1 MRSYTRL
8 VIVAILAGLVSSG
21 FGQDPNKPAGRVA
34 SPNDVNAVS
43 ALSFPYAAEIAGD
56 DVYVRSGAGTNYYN
70 CGKLKKGDRVQVVS
84 TMFSWSRIVPP
95 PGSFSWISAQF
106 VAIDPNSPGVGIVT
120 GDNVRVYAGSD
131 EVRPMHSTSLQ
142 LKLNRGDKVK
152 LLGEQKDNYYKIASP
167 SGAYLWVSSEYV
179 KPLAPSAGVVV
190 AVTEVSEAS
199 TERRKV
205 EPNDVTGVGAPK
217 ISVEAEKLKEY
228 YELEKRLKA
237 ERAKPVE
244 QQSYSAIK
252 KAFVEIAANKEA
264 GRASR
269 FAERTIRQVE
279 RFELAVV
286 VAKEV
291 KLQDTQ
297 LELTRERIDKMHAT
311 KLANLEE
318 LGRFTVIGQFK
329 TSSIFG
335 AEPHLRHYR
344 ITDESDNAICY
355 AFGVGQAATLDFSKF
370 IGHKVGLVGTLEA
383 HPQTAK
389 ALVKFTEIVELK

>member
-1 MRSYTRL
+1 MRSYINL
-8 VIVAILAGLVSSG
+8 VIAVVLVGLVSSG
-21 FGQDPNKPAGRVA
+21 FGQDVNKPTGRAA
-34 SPNDVNAVS
+34 SPNDVNAAS
-43 ALSFPYAAEIAGD
+43 ALSFPYVAQIAGD
-56 DVYVRSGAGTNYYN
+56 DVYIRSGAGTNYYN

-84 TMFSWSRIVPP
+84 SMFSWSRIVPP
-95 PGSFSWISAQF
+95 AGSFSWISAQY
-106 VAIDPNSPGVGIVT
+106 VAIDPNKPGVGIVT

-152 LLGEQKDNYYKIASP
+152 LLGEEKDNYYKIVPP
-167 SGAYLWVSSEYV
+167 SGAYLWISSEYV
-179 KPLAPSAGVVV
+179 KPI
-190 AVTEVSEAS
+190 AVTGVATPETKV
-199 TERRKV
+199 TV
-205 EPNDVTGVGAPK
+205 EPNDVTGVGAPQ

-244 QQSYSAIK
+244 QQSYSDIK
-252 KAFVEIAANKEA
+252 KALVEIANNKEA
-264 GRASR
+264 GKASR
-269 FAERTIRQVE
+269 FAEFTIRQVE

-291 KLQDTQ
+291 KLQGAQ
-297 LELTRERIDKMHAT
+297 LQQTRERIDKARNT

-335 AEPHLRHYR
+335 VEPQLRHYR
-344 ITDESDNAICY
+344 ITDESDKVICY
-355 AFGVGQAATLDFSKF
+355 AFGVSQAAAMDFSKF
-370 IGHKVGLVGTLEA
+370 VGRKVGLVGTLEA
-383 HPQTAK
+383 HPQTGK

>member
-8 VIVAILAGLVSSG
+8 VIVAILVSLVSSG
-21 FGQDPNKPAGRVA
+21 FGQDPNKPTGRAA

-43 ALSFPYAAEIAGD
+43 ALSFPYVAQIIGD

-70 CGKLKKGDRVQVVS
+70 CSKLKKGDRVQVVS

-152 LLGEQKDNYYKIASP
+152 LLGEEKENYYKIASP
-167 SGAYLWVSSEYV
+167 SGAYLWVSSEYI
-179 KPLAPSAGVVV
+179 KPLAPAGGVV
-190 AVTEVSEAS
+190 AVTEVGEAS

-205 EPNDVTGVGAPK
+205 EPNDTIVGAPK
-217 ISVEAEKLKEY
+217 ISIEAEKLKEY

-237 ERAKPVE
+237 ERAKPIE
-244 QQSYSAIK
+244 QQSYSDIK
-252 KAFVEIAANKEA
+252 KALVEIAGNKEA
-264 GRASR
+264 GKASR
-269 FAERTIRQVE
+269 FAEFTIRQVE

-297 LELTRERIDKMHAT
+297 LLQTRERIDKMRAT

-355 AFGVGQAATLDFSKF
+355 AFGVGQAATMDFSKF

>member
-1 MRSYTRL
+1 MRLYANL

-21 FGQDPNKPAGRVA
+21 FGQDPNKPTVRVA
-34 SPNDVNAVS
+34 SPNDVNAAS
-43 ALSFPYAAEIAGD
+43 ALSFPYVAQIAGD

-84 TMFSWSRIVPP
+84 IMFSWSRVVPP
-95 PGSFSWISAQF
+95 AGSFSWISAQY

-152 LLGEQKDNYYKIASP
+152 LLGEEKENYYKIVPP

-179 KPLAPSAGVVV
+179 KPVAAIGAVV
-190 AVTEVSEAS
+190 AETLV
-199 TERRKV
+199 KV
-205 EPNDVTGVGAPK
+205 EPNDVAGVGAPK

-252 KAFVEIAANKEA
+252 KALVEIAGNKEA
-264 GRASR
+264 GKASR
-269 FAERTIRQVE
+269 FAQFTIRQVE

-297 LELTRERIDKMHAT
+297 LGQTRERIDKMRST
-311 KLANLEE
+311 KLTNLEE
-318 LGRFTVIGQFK
+318 LGKFTVIGQFR

-335 AEPHLRHYR
+335 AEPQLRHYR
-344 ITDESDNAICY
+344 ITDESDKTICY
-355 AFGVGQAATLDFSKF
+355 AFGIGQAAAKDFSKL

-383 HPQTAK
+383 HPQTGK
-389 ALVKFTEIVELK
+389 ALVKFTEVVELK

>member
-1 MRSYTRL
+1 MRLYANL
-8 VIVAILAGLVSSG
+8 VIVAILVSLVSSG

-43 ALSFPYAAEIAGD
+43 ALSFPYVAQIIGD

-70 CGKLKKGDRVQVVS
+70 CGKLRKGDRVQVVS
-84 TMFSWSRIVPP
+84 IMFSWSRIVPP
-95 PGSFSWISAQF
+95 AVSFSWISAQY

-152 LLGEQKDNYYKIASP
+152 LLGEEKENYYKIASP

-179 KPLAPSAGVVV
+179 KPLAPSAGGVV
-190 AVTEVSEAS
+190 AVTDVGEAS

-205 EPNDVTGVGAPK
+205 EPNDTIVGAPK
-217 ISVEAEKLKEY
+217 ISIEAEKLKEY

-252 KAFVEIAANKEA
+252 KAIVEIAGNKEA
-264 GRASR
+264 GKASR
-269 FAERTIRQVE
+269 FAELTIRHVE

-297 LELTRERIDKMHAT
+297 LQQTRERIDKMRAT
-311 KLANLEE
+311 KLTNLED

-355 AFGVGQAATLDFSKF
+355 AFGVGQAATMDFSKF

-383 HPQTAK
+383 HPQTGK
-389 ALVKFTEIVELK
+389 ALVKFTEVVELK